1 MNSNDLSKI
10 TDYIDKEVQ
19 AVYQKTLAI
28 AKSDDERI
36 TRFYEVG
43 KREALLEFKAWLKYD
58 ANFSSVKI
66 ENEMK
71 NETENCETCNELLE
85 ALATFDN
92 LINEGFLQIGRRYQV
107 IEYERMQKARD
118 VVKKHVNFEKAQ
130 KKLNPF

>member
-43 KREALLEFKAWLKYD
+43 KREALLEFKAWLKYE
-58 ANFSSVKI
+58 ANFSSN
-66 ENEMK
+66 ENE
-71 NETENCETCNELLE
+71 NETESCETCSELLE

-92 LINEGFLQIGRRYQV
+92 LVDEGFLQIGRRYQV

-118 VVKKHVNFEKAQ
+118 VTKKYTRFKEAP
-130 KKLNPF
+130 KKLNPLY